1 MFITQPNNFN
11 QVPMWNGVPMFS
23 GYPMM
28 PRFSMGDDPR
38 QKPMPQTPA
47 TTKPPTSAATKPLTS
62 TVKPQVTN
70 GSPTAPGTNQDPE
83 MSPKMAAGTPII
95 NDPLYNQ
102 GWLKTQIGKYIK
114 IEFLIGSNIFIDRE
128 GVLQEV
134 GISYIVIKESGTN
147 DLVMCDIYSIKF
159 VRVFDNQSDKCRG

>member
-47 TTKPPTSAATKPLTS
+47 TTKPPIS

-70 GSPTAPGTNQDPE
+70 GSPTAP
-83 MSPKMAAGTPII
+83 GTPII

-114 IEFLIGSNIFIDRE
+114 IEFLIGSNMFIDRE